1 MSTIQQPATNDNAR
15 RGTFAGAEDTEHD
28 IAKLAELIRD
38 IRVAM
43 MTTFPRGGK
52 PHARPMYTQ
61 ELSAEHFDGTLWF
74 MTDAES
80 LKVAELETNPGVLMT
95 YAAPN
100 KNRYVVVTGEAR
112 SEHNPEKAR
121 ELWNIHAKGWFP
133 NGPEDPN
140 LALIRV
146 AVTSAEY
153 WDGPSNTSYLLN
165 LVAAVIQGK
174 RVQTNGKH
182 GTLNSQSQS

>member
-1 MSTIQQPATNDNAR
+1 MSTLHQPATNDNAH
-15 RGTFAGAEDTEHD
+15 GAFAAVEDPDHD

-43 MTTFPRGGK
+43 LTTFPASGK

-61 ELSAEHFDGTLWF
+61 ELDAEHFDGALWF

-80 LKVAELETNPGVLMT
+80 LKVAELDANPAVLIT

-100 KNRYVVVTGEAR
+100 KNRYVVVTGQAR

-121 ELWNIHAKGWFP
+121 ELWNIHAKGWYP

-146 AVTSAEY
+146 AVERAEY

-165 LVAAVIQGK
+165 LLTAVVRGQ
-174 RVQTNGKH
+174 RVQTTGKH
-182 GTLNSQSQS
+182 GTLGS

>member
-1 MSTIQQPATNDNAR
+1 MSTTHQPATNDNAR
-15 RGTFAGAEDTEHD
+15 QGTFSSQEEPEHD
-28 IAKLAELIRD
+28 IHKLAELISD

-43 MTTFPRGGK
+43 LTTFPPGGK

-61 ELSAEHFDGTLWF
+61 ALDAKNFDGTLWF

-80 LKVAELETNPGVLMT
+80 LKVEELEINPNVLIT

-100 KNRYVVVTGEAR
+100 KNRYVVVTGQAR
-112 SEHNPEKAR
+112 SEHNPDKAR

-133 NGPEDPN
+133 NGPDDPN
-140 LALIRV
+140 LALLRV
-146 AVTSAEY
+146 TVSSAEY

-165 LVAAVIQGK
+165 LVAAVVSGT

-182 GTLNSQSQS
+182 GTLNS